1 MLRKYVLIFF
11 LVLTFCLA
19 SGQTRVIDSLNTALY
34 HTKNDTVRL
43 VLTGQLS
50 YEWLNI
56 NSDSSLLFADLY
68 INFSEKLGYRL
79 NKADGLR
86 LMAYNFIYM
95 GNYPRALETLFD
107 ALKETEEIDKRMNQ
121 LPPQYLRMLK
131 VPDHLH
137 SIEKYRLYVE
147 GNIHMVFWLL
157 YYIKGSDKI
166 YMHVQKIQEIGN
178 ATGAE
183 DLIAH
188 SIAWNGFTRMW
199 NDPDSAIYF
208 LSEAVNLL
216 HKSNSTK
223 LIGPYTEIIGNTYH
237 IKGDHESELKYYRL
251 GLAENLINDNIRN
264 SGFSYIKL
272 ANCFSEAGL
281 TDSIIFYAQK
291 ALSVAKSG
299 NYPDIEKYS
308 IDTLAGV
315 YKRLNQQDSAY
326 KYQGLLVDVIKRNSD
341 AEGIRQFENVQINHQ
356 LQEQE
361 LSAAK
366 EKYQARVKLYGLLS
380 GSLVLLILALVL
392 LRINRISKK
401 ANVILGKQKEEI
413 IIQKNKAENALAELK
428 SAQAQLIQSE
438 KMASLGELTAG
449 IAHEI
454 QNPLNF
460 VNNFSEVS
468 VELVDEMKQ
477 ELAVGSWQSAGE
489 IAEDI
494 RQNLEK
500 ISHHGKRA
508 DAIVK
513 GMLQHSRTSSGQKE
527 PTDINALADEY
538 LRLAYHGL
546 RARDKSFNAA
556 MKTDFDKSIGKI
568 NIIPQ
573 DIGRVI
579 LNLITN
585 AFYAVNERNASHML
599 ETQNF
604 ASLTGISTNPGI
616 YEPTVTVTTRKS
628 GDRVEISVKDNGNGI
643 PDHIKD
649 KIFQPFFTTKP
660 TGQGTGLGLSLSYDI
675 VKAHGGELKVET
687 KEGEGTEFIVRL
699 PV

>member
-11 LVLTFCLA
+11 LVFTFCLA
-19 SGQTRVIDSLNTALY
+19 SGQTRVIDSLNTGLY
-34 HTKNDTVRL
+34 HAKNDTVRL
-43 VLTGQLS
+43 VLTEQLS

-56 NSDSSLLFADLY
+56 NSDSSLLFANRY
-68 INFSEKLGYRL
+68 ISFSEKLGYRL

-107 ALKETEEIDKRMNQ
+107 ALKETEETDNRMNQ
-121 LPPQYLRMLK
+121 LPPRYLRMLK

-166 YMHVQKIQEIGN
+166 DSHAQKIEEIGK

-183 DLIAH
+183 DLIAY
-188 SIAWNGFTRMW
+188 SIAWKGFARMW
-199 NDPDSAIYF
+199 DDPDSAIYF

-216 HKSNSTK
+216 QKSNDTK

-272 ANCFSEAGL
+272 ANCFSESGL
-281 TDSIIFYAQK
+281 TDSIIFYSQK
-291 ALSVAKSG
+291 ALTVAKSG
-299 NYPDIEKYS
+299 NYPDIEKYA
-308 IDTLAGV
+308 IDMLAGV

-392 LRINRISKK
+392 IRINRITKK

-468 VELVDEMKQ
+468 IEMIDELKQ
-477 ELAVGSWQSAGE
+477 ESAVSSQQSAIE
-489 IAEDI
+489 VIDDI
-494 RQNLEK
+494 RKNLDK
-500 ISHHGKRA
+500 ILHHGKRA

-513 GMLQHSRTSSGQKE
+513 GMLQHSRTSPGQKE
-527 PTDINALADEY
+527 PTEINALCDEY

-546 RARDKSFNAA
+546 RAKDKSFNAA
-556 MKTDFDKSIGKI
+556 MKTDFDESIGKI

-585 AFYAVNERNASHML
+585 AFYAVDEKNKQRAADLSAFSN
-599 ETQNF
+599 
-604 ASLTGISTNPGI
+604 LTGQKD
-616 YEPTVTVTTRKS
+616 YEPIVSVSTKKIDNKVL
-628 GDRVEISVKDNGNGI
+628 ISVQDNGNGI
-643 PDHIKD
+643 PGHIKD

-660 TGQGTGLGLSLSYDI
+660 AGQGTGLGLSLSYDI
-675 VKAHGGELKVET
+675 VKAYGGELKLET
-687 KEGEGTEFIVRL
+687 NEGEGSEFIILL